1 MKITLVCHDIPY
13 PPIHGARLDMWR
25 RIKAFS
31 NLGIDIQVICWCSH
45 TPKPEEV
52 LEIRKYA
59 KQVFLIKFPRTLG
72 SFIRRIID
80 LLKYPLEVTSRIVR
94 GKELKLLLSDVAA
107 FNPDVI
113 FLDGIHGGEVASQ
126 LSQHLNRLLVIRSHN
141 IEHLYYK
148 RKLASA
154 KGLNKLKRYLS
165 LSNLEKYEINLLKK
179 STLFYDISLDDLN
192 FWRSQGLNNG
202 RYLPPLIEFPEENR
216 EAISRNKLS
225 PNPVYDIVFLG
236 NLFSD
241 NNVAGIIWFITQ
253 VMPII
258 RLELPTFTI
267 LIAGSNPVQH
277 VRQLC
282 EETAE
287 VDLKINPVSST
298 EVYKSGRVLINPVS
312 AGSGVSIKSLEML
325 VSGRPIVST
334 PQGIAGLPEEVHHY
348 FEIAVDKS
356 SFAEA
361 IIRFLS
367 DPFRD
372 NVNPGVLEELFGY
385 KAIAGVISEL
395 DSIVSLSK
403 SNQLAGSKS

>member
-31 NLGIDIQVICWCSH
+31 NLGTELQVICWCSH
-45 TPKPEEV
+45 TPKPEEL

-59 KQVFLIKFPRTLG
+59 KQVFFIKFPRKLG
-72 SFIRRIID
+72 SFLRRIID

-94 GKELKLLLSDVAA
+94 GKEFKILLSDVAA

-165 LSNLEKYEINLLKK
+165 LSNLAKYEINLLKK

-192 FWRSQGLNNG
+192 FWRSQGLTNG
-202 RYLPPLIEFPEENR
+202 RYLPPLIDFPEENR
-216 EAISRNKLS
+216 EAISINKLS
-225 PNPVYDIVFLG
+225 SHPVYDIVFLG

-258 RLELPTFTI
+258 RLALPTFTV

-334 PQGIAGLPEEVHHY
+334 QQGIAGIPEQVHQY

-361 IIRFLS
+361 ILQFLS
-367 DPFRD
+367 DPFRE

-385 KAIAGVISEL
+385 KAIEGVISEL
-395 DSIVSLSK
+395 DSRVSLSM
-403 SNQLAGSKS
+403 SHQLARSKS